1 MALRNGLSRFLER
14 LAGSSSTDH
23 LLPRAERRQ
32 AARDRH
38 SEGGPKWNARDR
50 RPSSSKRMPI
60 ADAADTGPL
69 AGGKVGV
76 PGVKP

>member
-1 MALRNGLSRFLER
+1 MGLRNGLSRVFER
-14 LAGSSSTDH
+14 LAGERSTDR

-38 SEGGPKWNARDR
+38 HDGGPKWNSRDR
-50 RPSSSKRMPI
+50 RPSSPKGMPI

-69 AGGKVGV
+69 AKGV
-76 PGVKP
+76 ASVPRVKP